1 MAKKAENIVPE
12 QDSEIILQWIRTNN
26 LKDIDLVLPKNK
38 LITITGVSWS
48 WKSSLAMSIAWNPKY
63 EIVAWDIKL
72 DSTSLKSLTADER
85 SKLWIFL
92 TFQNVPEI
100 PWVKLFEFLK
110 NIYDIRQEKPTTFIS
125 FKKIIEPLMEELW
138 IDKDFLRRDLNVG
151 FSWWEKRKIEVLQI
165 KLLKPQVII
174 LDEIDSWLDVNAVKL
189 VSELLK
195 ETNSENNTFIIITHL
210 FEMLE
215 GLPIEK
221 VLIIDKWEIK
231 EIGDNKLMEKI
242 KKEGF

>member
-1 MAKKAENIVPE
+1 MLKLENLSVQIKGK
-12 QDSEIILQWIRTNN
+12 EILKNISFDFELWKNYCILG
-26 LKDIDLVLPKNK
+26 KN
-38 LITITGVSWS
+38 WS

-165 KLLKPQVII
+165 RLLKPQVII

-215 GLPIEK
+215 WLPIEK

>member
-1 MAKKAENIVPE
+1 MLKLENLSVQIKGK
-12 QDSEIILQWIRTNN
+12 EILKNISFDFELWKNYCILG
-26 LKDIDLVLPKNK
+26 KN
-38 LITITGVSWS
+38 WS

-110 NIYDIRQEKPTTFIS
+110 NIYDVRQEKPTTFIS

-215 GLPIEK
+215 WLPIEK

>member
-1 MAKKAENIVPE
+1 MLKLENLSVQIKGK
-12 QDSEIILQWIRTNN
+12 EILKNISFDFELWKNYCILG
-26 LKDIDLVLPKNK
+26 KN
-38 LITITGVSWS
+38 WS

-63 EIVAWDIKL
+63 EIVTWDIKL
-72 DSTSLKSLTADER
+72 DSTSLRSLTADER

-215 GLPIEK
+215 WLPIEK

-231 EIGDNKLMEKI
+231 EIGDNKLMEEI

>member
-1 MAKKAENIVPE
+1 MLKLENLSVQIKGK
-12 QDSEIILQWIRTNN
+12 EILKNISFDFELWKNYCILG
-26 LKDIDLVLPKNK
+26 KN
-38 LITITGVSWS
+38 WS

-110 NIYDIRQEKPTTFIS
+110 NIYDVRQEKPTTFIS
-125 FKKIIEPLMEELW
+125 FKKIIGPLIEELW

>member
-1 MAKKAENIVPE
+1 MLKLENLSVQIKGK
-12 QDSEIILQWIRTNN
+12 EILKNISFDFELWKNYCILG
-26 LKDIDLVLPKNK
+26 KN
-38 LITITGVSWS
+38 WS

-72 DSTSLKSLTADER
+72 NSTSLKSLTADER

-215 GLPIEK
+215 WLPIEK

>member
-1 MAKKAENIVPE
+1 MLKLENLSVQIKGK
-12 QDSEIILQWIRTNN
+12 EILKNISFDFELWKNYCILG
-26 LKDIDLVLPKNK
+26 KN
-38 LITITGVSWS
+38 WS

-125 FKKIIEPLMEELW
+125 FKKIIEPLMEGLW

>member
-1 MAKKAENIVPE
+1 MLKLENLSVQIKGK
-12 QDSEIILQWIRTNN
+12 EILKNISFDFELWKNYCILG
-26 LKDIDLVLPKNK
+26 KN
-38 LITITGVSWS
+38 WS

>member
-1 MAKKAENIVPE
+1 MLKLENLSVQIKGK
-12 QDSEIILQWIRTNN
+12 EILKNISFDFELWKNYCILG
-26 LKDIDLVLPKNK
+26 KN
-38 LITITGVSWS
+38 GS

-63 EIVAWDIKL
+63 EIVSWDIKI
-72 DSTSLKSLTADER
+72 DNISIKDISVDER

-92 TFQNVPEI
+92 TFQNIPEI

-110 NIYDIRQEKPTTFIS
+110 DIYDVREEKPTSFIG
-125 FKKIIEPLMEELW
+125 FKKIIEPLVEELW
-138 IDKDFLRRDLNVG
+138 IEKDFLRRDLNVG

-165 KLLKPQVII
+165 KLLKPKVII
-174 LDEIDSWLDVNAVKL
+174 FDEIDSWLDVNAVKL

-195 ETNSENNTFIIITHL
+195 NANSESNTFIIITHL

>member
-1 MAKKAENIVPE
+1 MLKLENLSVQIKGK
-12 QDSEIILQWIRTNN
+12 EILKNISFDFELWKNYCILG
-26 LKDIDLVLPKNK
+26 KN
-38 LITITGVSWS
+38 WS

-215 GLPIEK
+215 WLPIEK

>member
-1 MAKKAENIVPE
+1 MLKLENLSVQIKGK
-12 QDSEIILQWIRTNN
+12 EILKNISFDFELWKNYCILG
-26 LKDIDLVLPKNK
+26 KN
-38 LITITGVSWS
+38 WS

-151 FSWWEKRKIEVLQI
+151 FSWGEKRKIEVLQI

-215 GLPIEK
+215 WLPIEK

>member
-1 MAKKAENIVPE
+1 MLKLENLSVQIKGK
-12 QDSEIILQWIRTNN
+12 EILKNISFDFELWKNYCILG
-26 LKDIDLVLPKNK
+26 KN
-38 LITITGVSWS
+38 WS

-125 FKKIIEPLMEELW
+125 FKKIIEPLIEELW

-215 GLPIEK
+215 ELPIEK